1 MMARIGWTA
10 VLLVLIASSSEAGLF
25 KRGGGKYTPPKA
37 ASPLNQGAG
46 EVRTPSVD
54 RLKPEKYQRLGWGSI
69 SRQSLRL
76 KGSPTVGHY
85 NEF

>member
-1 MMARIGWTA
+1 MRIRAGCVA
-10 VLLVLIASSSEAGLF
+10 LVLVLIAASSEAGLF

-37 ASPLNQGAG
+37 ASPLNQGGG
-46 EVRTPSVD
+46 EVHRLAID
-54 RLKPEKYQRLGWGSI
+54 RAKPEKYQRPEWGSLAK
-69 SRQSLRL
+69 QSLRL